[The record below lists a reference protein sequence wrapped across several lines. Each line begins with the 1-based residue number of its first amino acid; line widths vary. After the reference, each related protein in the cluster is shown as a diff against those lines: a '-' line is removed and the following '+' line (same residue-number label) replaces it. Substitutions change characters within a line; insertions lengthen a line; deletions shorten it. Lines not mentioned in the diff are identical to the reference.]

1 LNNTFLPYLVN
12 LGVRKR
18 APSKIIENNPDSKLM
33 IELRQYGMGLIY
45 KNLNFMLRITIDD
58 NLVGFLEIVS
68 IKTSWDAVIHA
79 EFLLKN

>member
-1 LNNTFLPYLVN
+1 
-12 LGVRKR
+12 
-18 APSKIIENNPDSKLM
+18 M

-68 IKTSWDAVIHA
+68 IKTSEDAVIHA